1 MKKHL
6 FFVIF
11 LINFSHLYGQ
21 FNGVN
26 RIINNGNMR
35 FGNGTELSID
45 ASGNFKQPFY
55 FSNTYNSFRKLTY
68 RGSLSSKIAIGGDG
82 VDDWNLNGT
91 SLSNPIMSNQVFDSN
106 NFTISSGIGS
116 GTIKVKGEITVGSAQ
131 FELINSYSLGLDDK
145 YIKITT
151 TLKNISSSAISN
163 IRYWIGTE
171 HDYIGNT
178 DWLNKKRGNL
188 VNGSF
193 EVLTN
198 MNQRASALKVTGG
211 SQGIFIFT
219 KSSRGNNVQAGW
231 GWSIDNNSTLIDP
244 DLSVIDV
251 TNDGSYSM
259 YVRLNDLAV
268 GESDSF
274 TWYYA
279 AADMNVLDQVVSD
292 VFEEV
297 DIDSDNDGLSDLDE
311 ITIGTD
317 PYFFEDN
324 DGDGIADHF
333 DPDDDNDGIL
343 DSVECGYPG
352 GGLINGGF
360 ELGTNGCNSFA
371 NQSIID
377 GWFTTATDSIMEIW
391 CDGRVLSSITYNAR
405 EGDRFAEINANQ
417 TAALYQTINTIPG
430 GYIIWSASHHARNAS
445 PVQTI
450 NIRAGPSI
458 GSSTILDSRTATIT
472 SWQDYTGIYLVPSG
486 QVSTVFLFEATSGDA
501 MGNLLDRISFDRPT
515 SACTLDTDGDGIR
528 NSFDLDS
535 DGDGILDVTEG
546 GLLDSDGDGI
556 LNFIDDDDDNDGI
569 LTLTETAS
577 DTDGDSI
584 PNYLDLDSDDDG
596 LLDSLE
602 LNINDEDFDGIV
614 DYLDPL
620 AAGFT
625 VTPSFI
631 VVNESGTVTSSVLVL
646 LNRKPSSD
654 VVILITIDDLT
665 EVSIGTTSLTF
676 TPLNWNISQSI
687 VVSGVDDSIRDADI
701 TSNLVFSV
709 LDSQSNDDFDPLS
722 DQIVQ
727 VTNQDDDPEACV
739 SRVFDDSNFQF
750 IQDAT
755 HTPGSAVFTLTPNG
769 NTKKGMIWYQN
780 KLDLRVSFSL
790 NVEVFLGSDNNGA
803 DGLAFVVQNISTNE
817 GSSGGGL
824 GYNGISPSYAIEMDT
839 YYNGGWDAT
848 TSDHIAFVKN
858 GRANNAV
865 SSGDLKPVD
874 NLENGQWHNISINWN
889 PVVKELSYVFL
900 RTGGGTYFDSKTID
914 IIGEVLNSNIAYWGF
929 TAATGGAKNI
939 HQVRFDNN
947 SICVTDEILIPTA
960 TNESALSTLQ
970 IICANGSPKL
980 IDLTKTIAR
989 PEGVDPRTDLLG
1001 NPYNLVWFTSQTG
1014 TTTHIPNTTEL
1025 VDGATYY
1032 VESASLSDPNAISY
1046 RQSSNRLEVVVDL
1059 LQGDYTLVSPAL
1071 NLIEGTTTATFSLV
1085 LNDAPLSSVT
1095 YDLVSSDTNQLIVS
1109 TSSMTFT
1116 PSNWNV
1122 PQVGTLTTVDNL
1134 FADGAQS
1141 SNFTVRINDPLSDD
1155 CFNNPTPLP
1164 TYAIQIADDEIAG
1177 FLLSPVYGNCTN
1189 SNTSQINISGDFTS
1203 TSTGDYPIV
1212 SPSMAINGAGFG
1224 VSGGV
1229 FSSTVSV
1236 SLQLGF
1242 GDVFERC
1249 ELKLNLG
1256 DTGQFDDGL
1265 QISIDGISLLNFD
1278 ERHWSGMPEFSGGG
1292 KFDTNLDGY
1301 WTPWT
1306 AEGTPQLEII
1316 NNSIK
1321 LTILTTSGGRED
1333 ALPFMDSSVIDWVLS
1348 SGFSYDC
1355 QAGFNL
1361 VFGNQNGG
1369 GPGSIDAFLQV
1380 EAYVNPCIN
1389 LIENNPQTASVS
1401 VVLTAQPLNDV
1412 IIDMQ
1417 SLDLTEVTVSSPSLT
1432 FTPLNWNIAQT
1443 VILNSVDELI
1453 VDGSQTV
1460 SITASIN
1467 AASHFGFTG
1476 LASQTVTAVN
1486 GDNDVPGYS
1495 IGTVSG
1501 TLTEG
1506 DIQTATVSIVLL
1518 AAPLSDVIFDITIN
1532 PTDEIVTSLT
1542 SITFTPDNWNV
1553 DQTITILN
1561 FDDLILDGTI
1571 ISSIT
1576 FSVNGS
1582 SNSSFTVLAS
1592 QILAV
1597 PNLDNERPGFTLS
1610 TLNGGFLQEGSS
1622 NTVSFTVVLDIKPNA
1637 GDIVI
1642 LDFFSLDLTEVLVDP
1657 TLTLAVFTEA
1667 NWDIPQTVILNSVD
1681 DFILDGTIS
1690 SNINVVVNPL
1700 SPAAFSS
1707 LATQTISIENLDDDV
1722 AGFQLS
1728 ALNGILTEAS
1738 PSAASFEVILTVKPL
1753 TNVQINLVSNDV
1765 TEVGVSATSF
1775 LTFTPETWNVS
1786 QTVTLNQVDDFII
1799 DGDQISSITA
1809 SIDSGSDNGFLALS
1823 PQNVNVTTLDN
1834 DLAGIT
1840 VVVIDNLS
1848 SESGDTAQFTIQ
1860 LDIIPT
1866 ANVTVDIGT
1875 SNASEAVPRV
1885 SQVTFTPSNWNF
1897 PQTIIIDGIDDS
1909 PPISDGSQIVNI
1921 STFNVIS
1928 TDTNFNDLTDIEV
1941 ADVVI
1946 SNQDNDAPG
1955 VVLSVLDNN
1964 FFTTESGSIVTVQ
1977 FELLAKPSGN
1987 EDVVIPLSISNN
1999 IDEIKLSSNSITIT
2013 AINWNNPSANQI
2025 TLTGIDDFI
2034 VDGTQSVNL
2043 ITGDPSSAEASYNS
2057 LIGSDVADLTIYNL
2071 DNDSATLIIT
2081 QPEAVSENGSNTS
2094 FTVALSSFVSTNTIF
2109 QLTVNDPSELSIL
2122 FSELI
2127 FTPDNWNIPQSVVV
2141 LGSDDNIIDGDI
2153 YSSISIRINP
2163 LYSDPL
2169 YSSLS
2174 NYDVVI
2180 INLDNDRDQ
2189 DNDTVFDADD
2199 NCITTANIYQDD
2211 HDGDGIG
2218 DLCDIDIDGDGVLN
2232 SDEFLD
2238 NTDPFAP
2245 CSFIFQSITLAVL
2258 EVGDCD
2264 LDGIIDRIDLDDD
2277 NDGILDT
2284 DELFEDADL
2293 DGIPNTLDLDS
2304 DSDGCFDVLEAS
2316 YMDLDE
2322 DGILGSGL
2330 IEVDELGRVLNHGGY
2345 QIPPDNDNNTISD
2358 YKEVGQQFVLESS
2371 LEPTTLF
2378 SSIQIIL
2385 SVSVSAESIASY
2397 QWQINNGSEEFPV
2410 WENISEDNSYMGTL
2424 TNQLLISQASKF
2436 IENREFR
2443 VLVNNLLFV
2452 CQEALISSTQIIE
2465 ADLIISNA
2473 FSPDG
2478 DGINDTWEIQGLD
2491 SNEGYTLTV
2500 FNRWQNL
2507 VYKTTQY
2514 ENDWTGNSIYSS
2526 LFSFDSK
2533 LPEGTYFY
2541 WIEWEDL
2548 RPPITGY
2555 VYIRRR
2561 DN

>member
-1 MKKHL
+1 MKNYL
-6 FFVIF
+6 FFLF
-11 LINFSHLYGQ
+11 FFINLSHLYGQ

-26 RIINNGNMR
+26 RTINNGNMR

-501 MGNLLDRISFDRPT
+501 RGNLLDRISFDRPA

-687 VVSGVDDSIRDADI
+687 VVAGVDDSIRDADI

-889 PVVKELSYVFL
+889 PVVKELSYVFS

-947 SICVTDEILIPTA
+947 SICVTDEILTPTA

-1164 TYAIQIADDEIAG
+1164 TYAIQIADDEIAAYT
-1177 FLLSPVYGNCTN
+1177 L
-1189 SNTSQINISGDFTS
+1189 
-1203 TSTGDYPIV
+1203 
-1212 SPSMAINGAGFG
+1212 
-1224 VSGGV
+1224 
-1229 FSSTVSV
+1229 STVSG
-1236 SLQLGF
+1236 SLT
-1242 GDVFERC
+1242 E
-1249 ELKLNLG
+1249 
-1256 DTGQFDDGL
+1256 DD
-1265 QISIDGISLLNFD
+1265 S
-1278 ERHWSGMPEFSGGG
+1278 
-1292 KFDTNLDGY
+1292 
-1301 WTPWT
+1301 
-1306 AEGTPQLEII
+1306 
-1316 NNSIK
+1316 
-1321 LTILTTSGGRED
+1321 
-1333 ALPFMDSSVIDWVLS
+1333 
-1348 SGFSYDC
+1348 
-1355 QAGFNL
+1355 
-1361 VFGNQNGG
+1361 
-1369 GPGSIDAFLQV
+1369 
-1380 EAYVNPCIN
+1380 
-1389 LIENNPQTASVS
+1389 QTASVS
-1401 VVLTAQPLNDV
+1401 VVLLASPMADV
-1412 IIDMQ
+1412 IVDIE
-1417 SLDLTEVTVSSPSLT
+1417 SLDLTEITLGQASLT
-1432 FTPLNWNIAQT
+1432 FTSLNWNTPQI
-1443 VILNSVDELI
+1443 INLSSVDELI
-1453 VDGSQTV
+1453 VDGSQIV

-1467 AASHFGFTG
+1467 AISHSGFTS
-1476 LASQTVTAVN
+1476 LASQTVIAINT
-1486 GDNDVPGYS
+1486 DNDIPGYS

-1753 TNVQINLVSNDV
+1753 TNVQINLVSNDL

-1909 PPISDGSQIVNI
+1909 PPISDGTQIVNI

-1987 EDVVIPLSISNN
+1987 EDVVVPLSISNN
-1999 IDEIKLSSNSITIT
+1999 IDEITLSSNSITIT

-2109 QLTVNDPSELSIL
+2109 QLIVNDPSELSVL

-2153 YSSISIRINP
+2153 YSSISIRIDT

-2189 DNDTVFDADD
+2189 DNDTVFDAYD
-2199 NCITTANIYQDD
+2199 NCITTANIDQDD

-2238 NTDPFAP
+2238 NTDPYAP
-2245 CSFIFQSITLAVL
+2245 CSFIFQSITLDVL

-2284 DELFEDADL
+2284 DELFEDADQ

-2345 QIPPDNDNNTISD
+2345 QIPPDNDYNTISD
-2358 YKEVGQQFVLESS
+2358 YKEVAEQFVLEST

>member
-1 MKKHL
+1 MKKCL
-6 FFVIF
+6 FFLIF
-11 LINFSHLYGQ
+11 FINLSHLYGQ

-26 RIINNGNMR
+26 RTINNGNMR

-106 NFTISSGIGS
+106 NFTISSGISS

-163 IRYWIGTE
+163 IRYWIGSE

-178 DWLNKKRGNL
+178 DFLNKKRGNL
-188 VNGSF
+188 INGSF

-198 MNQRASALKVTGG
+198 KNQRASALKVTGG

-219 KSSRGNNVQAGW
+219 KSYRGNNVQAGW

-268 GESDSF
+268 GESNSF

-279 AADMNVLDQVVSD
+279 AADMNVLDQVITD

-343 DSVECGYPG
+343 DIVECGYPV
-352 GGLINGGF
+352 GGLINSGF
-360 ELGTNGCNSFA
+360 ELGTNGCNGQFDESM
-371 NQSIID
+371 ID
-377 GWFTTATDSIMEIW
+377 GWLTTASDNVIEIW
-391 CDGRVLSSITYNAR
+391 CDGRVLESITYNAR
-405 EGDRFAEINANQ
+405 EGNRLAEINANE
-417 TAALYQTINTIPG
+417 TSALYQTINTTPET
-430 GYIIWSASHHARNAS
+430 YLIWSASHHARNTS

-450 NIRAGPSI
+450 NIRAGPSS
-458 GSSTILDSRTATIT
+458 GSSTILDTRTATIT

-486 QVSTVFLFEATSGDA
+486 QVSTVFLFEATSGGGY
-501 MGNLLDRISFDRPT
+501 GNLLDRISFDRPA

-535 DGDGILDVTEG
+535 DGDGISDITEG

-596 LLDSLE
+596 LSDSVE

-614 DYLDPL
+614 DYIDPL

-625 VTPSFI
+625 VTPNYI
-631 VVNESGTVTSSVLVL
+631 VVNESGTSTSSVLVS
-646 LNRKPSSD
+646 LNRKPSSG
-654 VVILITIDDLT
+654 VVILITVDDIT

-676 TPLNWNISQSI
+676 TALNWNIPQSVI
-687 VVSGVDDSIRDADI
+687 VTGVDDSIRDADI
-701 TSNLVFSV
+701 TSNLIFSV

-739 SRVFDDSNFQF
+739 SRVFDDSSFVS

-755 HTPGSAVFTLTPNG
+755 HTSGSAIFTLTPNQ

-790 NVEVFLGSDNNGA
+790 NVEVFLGSNNNGA
-803 DGLAFVVQNISTNE
+803 DGLAFVIQNISTNE
-817 GSSGGGL
+817 GSVGGGL
-824 GYNGISPSYAIEMDT
+824 GYQGINPSYAIEMDT
-839 YYNGGWDAT
+839 YYNGSSDGSS

-858 GRANNAV
+858 GRANFAP
-865 SSGDLKPVD
+865 SAGDLKPVD

-889 PVVKELSYVFL
+889 PVVKELSYVFS

-947 SICVTDEILIPTA
+947 SICVTDEILRPTA

-1014 TTTHIPNTTEL
+1014 TTTHISNTTEL

-1095 YDLVSSDTNQLIVS
+1095 YDLVSSDTSQLIVS

-1116 PSNWNV
+1116 NANWNV
-1122 PQVGTLTTVDNL
+1122 SQIGTLTTVDNL
-1134 FADGAQS
+1134 FADGSQS
-1141 SNFTVRINDPLSDD
+1141 SNFTVRVNDPLSDD
-1155 CFNNPTPLP
+1155 CFNDPSPLP
-1164 TYAIQIADDEIAG
+1164 TYAIQIADDEVAAYT
-1177 FLLSPVYGNCTN
+1177 LS
-1189 SNTSQINISGDFTS
+1189 
-1203 TSTGDYPIV
+1203 
-1212 SPSMAINGAGFG
+1212 A
-1224 VSGGV
+1224 VSG
-1229 FSSTVSV
+1229 
-1236 SLQLGF
+1236 SL
-1242 GDVFERC
+1242 
-1249 ELKLNLG
+1249 
-1256 DTGQFDDGL
+1256 T
-1265 QISIDGISLLNFD
+1265 
-1278 ERHWSGMPEFSGGG
+1278 
-1292 KFDTNLDGY
+1292 
-1301 WTPWT
+1301 
-1306 AEGTPQLEII
+1306 EG
-1316 NNSIK
+1316 NS
-1321 LTILTTSGGRED
+1321 
-1333 ALPFMDSSVIDWVLS
+1333 
-1348 SGFSYDC
+1348 
-1355 QAGFNL
+1355 
-1361 VFGNQNGG
+1361 
-1369 GPGSIDAFLQV
+1369 
-1380 EAYVNPCIN
+1380 
-1389 LIENNPQTASVS
+1389 QTASVS
-1401 VVLTAQPLNDV
+1401 IVLLAAPMADV
-1412 IIDMQ
+1412 IVDIE
-1417 SLDLTEVTVSSPSLT
+1417 SLDLTEITLGQASLT
-1432 FTPLNWNIAQT
+1432 FTSLNWNTPQI
-1443 VILNSVDELI
+1443 VSLSSVDELV
-1453 VDGSQTV
+1453 VDGSQIV

-1467 AASHFGFTG
+1467 AISHSGFTS
-1476 LASQTVTAVN
+1476 LASQTVITINA
-1486 GDNDVPGYS
+1486 DNDIPGYS

-1542 SITFTPDNWNV
+1542 SITFTPANWNV
-1553 DQTITILN
+1553 DQTITISN

-1582 SNSSFTVLAS
+1582 SNNSFTALAS
-1592 QILAV
+1592 QTLAV
-1597 PNLDNERPGFTLS
+1597 PNLDNEIVGFTLS

-1622 NTVSFTVVLDIKPNA
+1622 NTVSFTLVLDIKPNT

-1642 LDFFSLDLTEVLVDP
+1642 LDFFSLDLTEVLIDP

-1667 NWDIPQTVILNSVD
+1667 NWNIPQTVILNSVD
-1681 DFILDGTIS
+1681 DFTLDGTIS

-1700 SPAAFSS
+1700 SPSIFSS
-1707 LATQTISIENLDDDV
+1707 LATQTISIQNLDDDV

-1753 TNVQINLVSNDV
+1753 TNVQINLVSNDH

-1809 SIDSGSDNGFLALS
+1809 SIDSGSDNGFLSLS

-1921 STFNVIS
+1921 SIFNVIS
-1928 TDTNFNDLTDIEV
+1928 TDTNFNDLTDVEV

-1955 VVLSVLDNN
+1955 IVLSVIDNN
-1964 FFTTESGSIVTVQ
+1964 FFTTEDGSIVTVQ

-1987 EDVVIPLSISNN
+1987 EDVVVPLSIINN
-1999 IDEIKLSSNSITIT
+1999 IDEITLSSNRITIT
-2013 AINWNNPSANQI
+2013 AANWNNPSANQI

-2109 QLTVNDPSELSIL
+2109 QLIVNDPSELSIL

-2153 YSSISIRINP
+2153 YSSISIRIDT

-2189 DNDTVFDADD
+2189 DNDNVFDADD

-2358 YKEVGQQFVLESS
+2358 YKEVGQQFVLEST